1 MLHLA
6 ALLLTFALLATVA
19 AACVGSGRA
28 LRRAVGLRPP
38 APSAAAP
45 DAPFLDLWL
54 GWAVLLGALQFVHLF
69 APLRAWSVVP
79 LLALGLV
86 AFFALRP
93 PAAPPP
99 PASPRARLSAS
110 VAAGL
115 WLLAALWIASRAM
128 QTPLEFDAGLYH
140 FQSIRWHNETRLTPG
155 LGNLHG
161 RLAFNSAFY
170 SWVAALNFPPLFGH
184 GRALANTFLLLA
196 VLAQALHRLHR
207 AAAPFPAVSAAA
219 PSDPA
224 LAPPARPLA
233 PLAALLALPVVA
245 WLAVS
250 TLGLASPSADLAAC
264 AVQVALFLLLAE
276 GLDAWRAGHRDQD
289 TRFAGLA
296 LLGGAAL
303 ALKLSNAG
311 FVLGLAALG
320 AAYLAATR
328 PLRAPAR
335 AALALACALGGIWI
349 ARGYLLSGHP
359 AYPSPLGALPF
370 DWTVPAEQARYDA
383 NAVYSWA
390 RQPWADMKEVLGNT
404 RWLRPWFRRAAAN
417 TEGLVAPLA
426 VTVLALAAALALRVV
441 RPRRPGAPP
450 SAAPLTALLFVPLAT
465 GLLFWWFTAPDPRFA
480 HAQPSLLPL
489 AALLLL
495 AAVAAPRLA
504 RPLPPVVLLAL
515 AVAVHLHFALWV
527 VRHPERLADIS
538 RAGWQLILPAGFTP
552 RHTASGLVVHTY
564 RYHPDELIW
573 DGPRPATPDYN
584 PRLRLRDPD
593 RPELG
598 FTQK

>member
-1 MLHLA
+1 MSHLA
-6 ALLLTFALLATVA
+6 ALVLTFALLATVA

-28 LRRAVGLRPP
+28 LRRTLGLRDSE
-38 APSAAAP
+38 SARTLP

-54 GWAVLLGALQFVHLF
+54 GWALLLGALQFVHLF
-69 APLRAWSVVP
+69 APLRAWSVAP

-86 AFFALRP
+86 GFFVFRP
-93 PAAPPP
+93 PSTVAPPP
-99 PASPRARLSAS
+99 PTPRGRLFARLGVS
-110 VAAGL
+110 L
-115 WLLAALWIASRAM
+115 WLLAAVWIASRAM

-140 FQSIRWHNETRLTPG
+140 FQSIRWHNETRLVPG

-170 SWVAALNFPPLFGH
+170 SWVAALNLPPLFGH
-184 GRALANTFLLLA
+184 GRSLANTFLLLA
-196 VLAQALHRLHR
+196 ILAQALHRLHEAIASPPAPAV
-207 AAAPFPAVSAAA
+207 AAAT
-219 PSDPA
+219 
-224 LAPPARPLA
+224 ARPLA
-233 PLAALLALPVVA
+233 PLAGLLALPVIA

-276 GLDAWRAGHRDQD
+276 GLDAWRAGLRDQD

-320 AAYLAATR
+320 TAYLAATR

-390 RQPWADMKEVLGNT
+390 RQPWADMKDVLGNT
-404 RWLRPWFRRAAAN
+404 RWLRPWFQRAAAN

-426 VTVLALAAALALRVV
+426 VTLLALAAALALRVV
-441 RPRRPGAPP
+441 RPLRPGAPP

-465 GLLFWWFTAPDPRFA
+465 GLHFWWFTAPDPRFA
-480 HAQPSLLPL
+480 HAQPWLLPL

-504 RPLPPVVLLAL
+504 RPLPPVVFLVL
-515 AVAVHLHFALWV
+515 AVVVHLHFALWV
-527 VRHPERLADIS
+527 VRHPERLTDVS
-538 RAGWQLILPAGFTP
+538 RAGWQPILPAGFTP
-552 RHTASGLVVHTY
+552 RPTASGLVVHTY